1 MIILAIALAAGV
13 LFLLAW
19 LWSLQRAPL
28 VFVPEPGAA
37 CDEPVSVVIPM
48 YNEEA
53 NVDAILAAMRA
64 QTHGNLEV
72 IAVNDRSTDGTA
84 AKLADWQR
92 RWPGLKVVTLPDH
105 PADWKGK
112 SWAMY
117 HGARVATG
125 EWLIFI
131 DADLAV
137 APGSVAGTAGA
148 CSRRGWDALGVL
160 GRMRYSSFLE
170 RVTHVNLSTYYLI
183 LASETQP
190 ALMCGQY
197 MVVRRSVYEA
207 VGGWKM
213 VYDEMQDDVALPR
226 LLSEN
231 GYVPHMRVWLGSHEV
246 PAYRGLGE
254 LWSAMRRVI
263 AGGTGFNPAYS
274 AFPAITGLFLH
285 LAPWVILAWGL
296 VHRWW
301 QGPLSAA
308 GLVLVAA
315 AVVLSSASYARLAHV
330 LGAGRWMWCT
340 RPLGDTL
347 GVGIHLDAAF
357 RAAFG
362 KLEWKGVAFGRP
374 RGFPERPEEIDSV
387 AEFFLVAR
395 ERGIH
400 RAWLERMA
408 QERAELAFVFDRL
421 DRWSMTSHIFYIA
434 QPLTAVRHVF
444 SVAFRHPRELR
455 ERLQQRGVAPSL
467 LRFHWTIGWGWLLAQ
482 IATVLPAWLRAAG
495 KSYGVV
501 PDYAQLSPAEQRE
514 VHGRA
519 FRRLEQQHRPW
530 FQATPPD
537 RKPGAVLESVPASGA
552 AHQ

>member
-1 MIILAIALAAGV
+1 MIVLAIALAAGV

-28 VFVPEPGAA
+28 VFVPESVA
-37 CDEPVSVVIPM
+37 EFRERVSVVIPM
-48 YNEEA
+48 YNEEG
-53 NVDAILAAMRA
+53 NVDAILSAMRA
-64 QTHGNLEV
+64 QGHANLEV

-84 AKLADWQR
+84 AKLAEWQQ
-92 RWPGLKVVTLPDH
+92 RWPELRVVHLDEH
-105 PADWKGK
+105 PAEWTGK
-112 SWAMY
+112 SWPMY

-125 EWLIFI
+125 EWLIFL
-131 DADLAV
+131 DADLTV
-137 APGSVAGTAGA
+137 APGSISGTAGA
-148 CSRRGWDALGVL
+148 CARRGWDGLGVL

-226 LLSEN
+226 LLSEH
-231 GYVPHMRVWLGSHEV
+231 GYVPHMRVWLESHEV

-263 AGGTGFNPAYS
+263 AGGTGFSPLYS
-274 AFPAITGLFLH
+274 ALPAIAGLGLH
-285 LAPWVILAWGL
+285 LAPWIVVALGI
-296 VHRWW
+296 VQRWW
-301 QGPLSAA
+301 ERPLPAVCLA
-308 GLVLVAA
+308 LAA
-315 AVVLSSASYARLAHV
+315 AIALLSSASYARLAHI

-347 GVGIHLDAAF
+347 GVGIYLDAAV

-362 KLEWKGVAFGRP
+362 KLEWKGVAFRRR

-387 AEFFLVAR
+387 AEFFVAAR
-395 ERGIH
+395 AGGIQ

-408 QERAELAFVFDRL
+408 RERAELAFTFDRL
-421 DRWSMTSHIFYIA
+421 DRWSLANHIFYLV
-434 QPLTAVRHVF
+434 QPFTTVRHVF
-444 SVAFRHPRELR
+444 SVAFRHPKELR
-455 ERLQQRGVAPSL
+455 DRLQQRGITPSFA
-467 LRFHWTIGWGWLLAQ
+467 RFQWTIGCGWLLAEL
-482 IATVLPAWLRAAG
+482 ATVFPAWLRAAG
-495 KSYGVV
+495 KSSGVGSA
-501 PDYAQLSPAEQRE
+501 YAQLSAAEQRE
-514 VHGRA
+514 VHARA

-530 FQATPPD
+530 FQATPPE
-537 RKPGAVLESVPASGA
+537 RARAEAIPTSCP
-552 AHQ
+552 